1 MLNPMI
7 GMPQGAE
14 WLVILA
20 IVVLVFG
27 AAKLPDLARGTGQ
40 ALRIFK
46 AETKG
51 LRDDEDDDVKD
62 TTTPPGRPAAGRAAA
77 DRRPGRSPGPR
88 TARPTR
94 TTAEPGRPERPW
106 RSAVSFGS
114 SPASPSTPSATTAGW
129 RSRTTS
135 ESCAPAS

>member
-1 MLNPMI
+1 MDAMI

-20 IVVLVFG
+20 IVILVFG

-51 LRDDEDDDVKD
+51 LRDDEDEEKPGATPTELPPSSTADGTSAPTVHDRSTDDH
-62 TTTPPGRPAAGRAAA
+62 RA
-77 DRRPGRSPGPR
+77 
-88 TARPTR
+88 
-94 TTAEPGRPERPW
+94 
-106 RSAVSFGS
+106 
-114 SPASPSTPSATTAGW
+114 
-129 RSRTTS
+129 
-135 ESCAPAS
+135 

>member
-1 MLNPMI
+1 MI
-7 GMPQGAE
+7 PQIGLPQGAE

-51 LRDDEDDDVKD
+51 LRDDDKPAQPAQP
-62 TTTPPGRPAAGRAAA
+62 TPPNQPIQRTGELNPATDEIAEGEIVD
-77 DRRPGRSPGPR
+77 DRRENN
-88 TARPTR
+88 A
-94 TTAEPGRPERPW
+94 
-106 RSAVSFGS
+106 
-114 SPASPSTPSATTAGW
+114 
-129 RSRTTS
+129 
-135 ESCAPAS
+135 

>member
-1 MLNPMI
+1 MHHPLI

-20 IVVLVFG
+20 LVVLVFG

-51 LRDDEDDDVKD
+51 LRDDAEDGDATDSASGAQHSEVNRRHPRVTEQHEILD
-62 TTTPPGRPAAGRAAA
+62 ADAGRPTTTPRH
-77 DRRPGRSPGPR
+77 PR
-88 TARPTR
+88 
-94 TTAEPGRPERPW
+94 
-106 RSAVSFGS
+106 
-114 SPASPSTPSATTAGW
+114 
-129 RSRTTS
+129 
-135 ESCAPAS
+135 

>member
-1 MLNPMI
+1 MEAAPTTTDEVTMPYPMI

-46 AETKG
+46 SETKG
-51 LRDDEDDDVKD
+51 LRDDDDDKD
-62 TTTPPGRPAAGRAAA
+62 ERTPPSPPAAGELPPAQ
-77 DRRPGRSPGPR
+77 PQPQPQ
-88 TARPTR
+88 P
-94 TTAEPGRPERPW
+94 RPEDHQ
-106 RSAVSFGS
+106 
-114 SPASPSTPSATTAGW
+114 TDKHN
-129 RSRTTS
+129 
-135 ESCAPAS
+135 

>member
-1 MLNPMI
+1 MDQPLQTDEVTMLNPMI

-51 LRDDEDDDVKD
+51 LRDDDKAAPVPAPLPIEAPAPVTPQPGA
-62 TTTPPGRPAAGRAAA
+62 TTTSVNGSAPAA
-77 DRRPGRSPGPR
+77 DRR
-88 TARPTR
+88 
-94 TTAEPGRPERPW
+94 
-106 RSAVSFGS
+106 
-114 SPASPSTPSATTAGW
+114 
-129 RSRTTS
+129 
-135 ESCAPAS
+135 

>member
-51 LRDDEDDDVKD
+51 LRDDDEDDAKD
-62 TTTPPGRPAAGRAAA
+62 QSTPPVAPPPVELPPTAPQQPVAEQAQGETPHTEAPQA
-77 DRRPGRSPGPR
+77 DKNNG
-88 TARPTR
+88 
-94 TTAEPGRPERPW
+94 
-106 RSAVSFGS
+106 
-114 SPASPSTPSATTAGW
+114 
-129 RSRTTS
+129 
-135 ESCAPAS
+135 

>member
-51 LRDDEDDDVKD
+51 LRDDDEDDVKD
-62 TTTPPGRPAAGRAAA
+62 TTTPPVAPPPVELPPTAPQQPIAEQPQAEDRQA
-77 DRRPGRSPGPR
+77 DKNNG
-88 TARPTR
+88 
-94 TTAEPGRPERPW
+94 
-106 RSAVSFGS
+106 
-114 SPASPSTPSATTAGW
+114 
-129 RSRTTS
+129 
-135 ESCAPAS
+135 

>member
-1 MLNPMI
+1 MNPLI

-51 LRDDEDDDVKD
+51 LKDDDEAETTPAPPAELPPVSTTDDATGIQDRRTD
-62 TTTPPGRPAAGRAAA
+62 TTNG
-77 DRRPGRSPGPR
+77 
-88 TARPTR
+88 
-94 TTAEPGRPERPW
+94 
-106 RSAVSFGS
+106 
-114 SPASPSTPSATTAGW
+114 
-129 RSRTTS
+129 
-135 ESCAPAS
+135 